1 MRKLIIA
8 VVSALATQVVLANPF
23 NPVEYDAQLYAEM
36 VDSSDLVYCNQ
47 GICNYV
53 DNGDL
58 FTEYDGQP
66 KDGYTIAFPAG
77 KFTVEEIDFYRPML
91 TEFYQTLI
99 ALKTEDCNGPLSEQ
113 TKRSLKCIR

>member
-1 MRKLIIA
+1 MRKLFLA
-8 VVSALATQVVLANPF
+8 VVSAFVMQVAMANPF
-23 NPVEYDAQLYAEM
+23 EPVEYDAQMYAEM
-36 VDSSDLVYCNQ
+36 VDSSDLIYCNQ

-58 FTEYDGQP
+58 FTEYDGQS

-77 KFTVEEIDFYRPML
+77 KFAEEEIDFYRPML
-91 TEFYQTLI
+91 TEFYLTLV
-99 ALKTEDCNGPLSEQ
+99 ALKTGDCDGPLSEQ